1 MAAHS
6 SILAWRILWTEES
19 GGLQSMGSQSW
30 TRLSDWT
37 HTHTYICGSSVTQ
50 IWTACPYF
58 SSVIS
63 LLWCWRRVLAR
74 YKVHTS
80 PWEGNSTSFSVL
92 FTCCS
97 LVPRACA
104 TKFTSHK
111 PPEGCLRAG
120 VPPIWSWDRK
130 RGVQGLGTCSVML
143 PGNGGWS
150 SLTRHPS
157 RWWDSEQALCGIK
170 GDTPVLHL
178 EEWG

>member
-1 MAAHS
+1 MQETQETRVWSLGQKDPLEKEMAAYS
-6 SILAWRILWTEES
+6 SILAWQILWTEES

-30 TRLSDWT
+30 MQLSDWT
-37 HTHTYICGSSVTQ
+37 HTHTYICGNSVTQ
-50 IWTACPYF
+50 IWTAYPYF

-63 LLWCWRRVLAR
+63 LLWCRRRVLAR

-97 LVPRACA
+97 LVPGACA

-130 RGVQGLGTCSVML
+130 RGVQGLGMCSVML
-143 PGNGGWS
+143 LGNGGVEFS
-150 SLTRHPS
+150 H
-157 RWWDSEQALCGIK
+157 Q
-170 GDTPVLHL
+170 TP
-178 EEWG
+178 